1 MTSLP
6 FLVLRLNNV
15 DQRWK
20 KVKWGAHPHRVR
32 DTHTHTHSAELSDSP
47 EATVISYSFKR
58 KKLYGVP
65 VLDKELGK

>member
-1 MTSLP
+1 MEEGEVGCTPS
-6 FLVLRLNNV
+6 
-15 DQRWK
+15 Q
-20 KVKWGAHPHRVR
+20 GQGH
-32 DTHTHTHSAELSDSP
+32 THTHTHSAELSDSP